1 MVESRNNSLA
11 TYASIRM
18 VGMEELEDNNI
29 RAVTMAFE
37 GLMRDLV
44 GVPGWHLSLDR
55 RVPFLVV
62 PNSKN
67 FKDSYLQF
75 NRNDFPYRTTIILK
89 DHIWEM
95 VAFAE
100 EKQNEDEIPECE
112 GVETTV
118 VAFFHQDASDVNA
131 IGTIHTGA
139 DDPFLQPLLQRRPQA
154 EEHRRE
160 QQGFGWFGKT
170 LEDGVL

>member
-1 MVESRNNSLA
+1 MV
-11 TYASIRM
+11 
-18 VGMEELEDNNI
+18 
-29 RAVTMAFE
+29 FE

-67 FKDSYLQF
+67 FKDSYPQF

-95 VAFAE
+95 VEFSE
-100 EKQNEDEIPECE
+100 ESKMRTRFLNVKESKPRWSLSPTKMHRMSMQSARSTQELMIHFFNPFFNDVPKPKNIDVTRATRIWMVWED
-112 GVETTV
+112 
-118 VAFFHQDASDVNA
+118 
-131 IGTIHTGA
+131 
-139 DDPFLQPLLQRRPQA
+139 
-154 EEHRRE
+154 
-160 QQGFGWFGKT
+160 FGRWS
-170 LEDGVL
+170 L